1 MNAHTPPPSSAR
13 VSDEELHAFID
24 EQLPLHAR
32 EALVLRL
39 QQQPDA
45 AARLEGWRA
54 QRRLLRD
61 LHADVL
67 DEPVPAAMHDAL
79 LRAHRQGAA
88 RDRWW
93 RWGGVAAS
101 VLMAFALGWGLR
113 GMAPPADGS
122 LQREQA
128 EAAFVHQAGVA
139 HAVFTPE
146 QRHPVEVGA
155 GEQAHLAQWLSKRL
169 GKPLKPPVL
178 SAQGYELLGGRL
190 LPGADGARAQFMYQH
205 ADGHRL
211 TLYVGALDTGK
222 NSGETAFRFTDEGPV
237 PGFYWVDQGF
247 GYALSGALPR
257 DALAALATAVYRQL

>member
-1 MNAHTPPPSSAR
+1 MNAHTPPPPSAR
-13 VSDEELHAFID
+13 ISDEELHAFID

-32 EALVLRL
+32 DALVLRL

-45 AARLEGWRA
+45 AARLEHWQT
-54 QRRLLRD
+54 QRRLLRG
-61 LHADVL
+61 LHVDVL
-67 DEPVPAAMHDAL
+67 DEPVPPTMHDTL
-79 LRAHRQGAA
+79 LRARGQGAA

-93 RWGGVAAS
+93 RWGGMAAS
-101 VLMAFALGWGLR
+101 VLLAFTLGWGLR
-113 GMAPPADGS
+113 GRVLAADGS
-122 LQREQA
+122 LQREQI
-128 EAAFVHQAGVA
+128 EAAFVRQAGVA
-139 HAVFTPE
+139 HAVFAPE

-190 LPGADGARAQFMYQH
+190 LPGADGARAQFMYQD

-222 NSGETAFRFTDEGPV
+222 NSGETAFRFTEEGPV
-237 PGFYWVDQGF
+237 PGFYWVDRGF

>member
-32 EALVLRL
+32 EALLLRL
-39 QQQPDA
+39 QQQPEA
-45 AARLEGWRA
+45 ADRLDSWQA
-54 QRRLLRD
+54 QRRLLRG

-67 DEPVPAAMHDAL
+67 DEPVPPTMRDAL
-79 LRAHRQGAA
+79 LRAHRHGAE
-88 RDRWW
+88 RGRWW
-93 RWGGVAAS
+93 QWGGMAAS
-101 VLMAFALGWGLR
+101 VLIAFALGWGLR
-113 GMAPPADGS
+113 GMVAPSDGS
-122 LQREQA
+122 LRGEQA
-128 EAAFVHQAGVA
+128 ETMFVRQAGVA

-169 GKPLKPPVL
+169 GKPLRPPVL

-190 LPGADGARAQFMYQH
+190 LPGTDGARAQFMYQH
-205 ADGHRL
+205 PDGHRL
-211 TLYVGALDTGK
+211 TLYVGALNTGMHR
-222 NSGETAFRFTDEGPV
+222 GETAFRFTDEGPV

-257 DALAALATAVYRQL
+257 EVLAALATAVYRQL